1 MAENKEASRESVAH
15 RAYELY
21 VERGANSGSDVED
34 WLRAE
39 KELSPSPVTNPTKSD
54 KRQNMASRTN

>member
-1 MAENKEASRESVAH
+1 MVENKKVSRESVAH

-21 VERGANSGSDVED
+21 VERGANNGSDVED

-39 KELSPSPVTNPTKSD
+39 KELSPSPVTNPAKSD
-54 KRQNMASRTN
+54 KGQNRASRVN